1 MPLAQPIYTYV
12 IPEGFEVAE
21 GMVVEVPFGRTDK
34 ICMGVVWRVHGE
46 TPVWEKIKPI
56 HAVLFDMEVVDRHQ
70 RDLWAW
76 MADYYMCTLG
86 EVMAAALPPRLE
98 YLDLPN
104 RVFEEGEEFQLPAL
118 SAAQQRVFE
127 QIRDEKRGVTL
138 LRGVTGS
145 GKTEVYMHLA
155 AEVLA
160 RGGQVLVLVPEI
172 ALTTQL
178 IQRFKRVFGD
188 RVTAYHSKVT
198 APRRNKIYQTLA
210 TSAGG
215 ELIIGA
221 RSAIFL
227 PFRRLG
233 LIVVDEEHDASY
245 KQATPAPR
253 YEARDC
259 AVMMGRMTGCGVV
272 LGSATPSLESYHN
285 ARRGKYG
292 YVYLGERYG
301 GSELPRVV
309 ISNTLKAV
317 ERGERTT
324 HFNKVLLDKLQ
335 DTLEGGRQAMLF
347 QNRRGFAPYIECAEC
362 GAAVMCR
369 QCNVAMTWH
378 KDDGVL
384 RCHYCGRST
393 KVPAA
398 CPTCG
403 AAALEPRG
411 FGTQKVEKAL
421 EELFPEARIERL
433 DRDVAGHEGIIGRFE
448 AGETDILVGTQM
460 ITKGFDFG
468 GVGLVGIL
476 NADNLLAYPDFRAA
490 ERAFQ
495 TLTQMSGRGGRR
507 GGERAEV
514 VIQTVRPQEPL
525 IRQVAEGDY
534 FSMARDQLAERR
546 EFLYP
551 PFCRLVE
558 IRLYGRYLDTLWATA
573 NNLASRGRA
582 VFGSMLLGPQPAL
595 VDKVK
600 NEHILTLLLKIT
612 DLTSRRKLADL
623 LASFT
628 LPKSLRIS
636 CDVDPQ

>member
-1 MPLAQPIYTYV
+1 
-12 IPEGFEVAE
+12 
-21 GMVVEVPFGRTDK
+21 MVRVQFGKRKHMTG
-34 ICMGVVWRVHGE
+34 IVWRTHSERPPFVVK
-46 TPVWEKIKPI
+46 PVEERLDVRLTVEQMRFWEWL
-56 HAVLFDMEVVDRHQ
+56 AE
-70 RDLWAW
+70 
-76 MADYYMCTLG
+76 YYVCSLG
-86 EVMAAALPPRLE
+86 EVMAAALPSALRPEGMSAEDFAERMMKPRKRRAKGVFSGV
-98 YLDLPN
+98 LP
-104 RVFEEGEEFQLPAL
+104 ELPETLPVL
-118 SAAQQRVFE
+118 SDAQQEAVE
-127 QIRDEKRGVTL
+127 DVKASEKGVVL
-138 LRGVTGS
+138 LHGVTGS
-145 GKTEVYMHLA
+145 GKTEIYIRLIVEELKMGRN
-155 AEVLA
+155 VLY
-160 RGGQVLVLVPEI
+160 LLPEI
-172 ALTTQL
+172 AMGSQL
-178 IQRFKRVFGD
+178 VGRVREWFGERVVVYNSRMTPRQRAEAWERVA
-188 RVTAYHSKVT
+188 V
-198 APRRNKIYQTLA
+198 
-210 TSAGG
+210 G
-215 ELIIGA
+215 EEGIVVLGV
-221 RSAIFL
+221 RSALLL
-227 PFRRLG
+227 PLRNLG
-233 LIVVDEEHDASY
+233 LIVVDEEHDRSY
-245 KQATPAPR
+245 KQEDPAPR
-253 YEARDC
+253 YCARD
-259 AVMMGRMTGCGVV
+259 AAIVLGGMMGARTV